1 MDTVGIIINANA
13 KKNRKMKKDLETVYR
28 EIGGEYVDIRL
39 TSSLDQLDAVIHDFK
54 KKGISCLGVAGGDG
68 SLHHA
73 MTRAMRIYGEGKIP
87 PLLILK
93 GGTMDNVSRSI
104 HLRGKGPAILKRLVY
119 RIKQHEDI
127 SLQTRNTMKI
137 NDSYCFLFGTGFVTN
152 FLNEVYGGREKGLVR
167 NLQVIFRAVKEIV
180 RKPAGQSIF
189 DGINGQFIADGEKL
203 DITYSSAILSGT
215 VEHIGM
221 GFSPLSRALE
231 DQKCYHAIISGI
243 PPATFLLNLVKIKN
257 GKAIRNPL
265 HYDILLN
272 RLRITCPG
280 PFQYTMDGDIYESSG
295 ELEVVMG
302 PRVNLVSV

>member
-13 KKNRKMKKDLETVYR
+13 KKNRKMKKDLESLYR
-28 EIGGEYVDIRL
+28 EIGGQYVDVQL
-39 TSSLDQLDAVIHDFK
+39 TSSLDQLSAVIRDFK
-54 KKGISCLGVAGGDG
+54 KKGVSYLGVAGGDG

-73 MTRAMRIYGEGKIP
+73 MTRAMEIYGEGNVP

-104 HLRGKGPAILKRLVY
+104 FLKGKGPEILKRLIS
-119 RIKQHEDI
+119 RLKRKEAI
-127 SLQTRNTMKI
+127 SLQTRSTMKI
-137 NDSYCFLFGTGFVTN
+137 NDSYCFLFGTGLVTN

-180 RKPAGQSIF
+180 SKPAGASIF
-189 DGINGQFIADGEKL
+189 DGIYGEFIVDGEKL

-231 DQKCYHAIISGI
+231 NQNSYHAIISGI
-243 PPATFLLNLVKIKN
+243 PPTTFLKNLYKIKK
-257 GKAIRNPL
+257 GKAICHPL
-265 HYDILLN
+265 NYDILLN
-272 RLRITCPG
+272 RLLIKCPG
-280 PFQYTMDGDIYESSG
+280 PFQYTMDGDIYESPG
-295 ELEVVMG
+295 ELEVVLG
-302 PRVNLVSV
+302 PQVNLVSV